1 ADARAPFG
9 VSGVRLRSGRRG
21 RAGCS
26 SNGSLD
32 DVGAEDL
39 ARMRPADRDGEE
51 QPARPCARGRVGGQ
65 PTVVNTDILRAAR
78 DVLPNPERSITS
90 IANLSGSALARSTTA
105 SPTSGSAAPPW
116 R

>member
-1 ADARAPFG
+1 GLVDDVLVLTLAAQRDDQQVVELHARC
-9 VSGVRLRSGRRG
+9 VRRG
-21 RAGCS
+21 
-26 SNGSLD
+26 D
-32 DVGAEDL
+32 
-39 ARMRPADRDGEE
+39 
-51 QPARPCARGRVGGQ
+51 
-65 PTVVNTDILRAAR
+65 VVNTDILRAAR